1 MRFRFLLLILCA
13 ALFFGAPH
21 SARAEE
27 GIEVTSHDV
36 EYVFGEKMT
45 FRATIDTE
53 HDIQG
58 VELII
63 EVPGMPTFVGS
74 VSYFPPD
81 EIEFIYDLAQRP
93 LRIFSTV
100 SYYYRFELK
109 NGEEVRSE
117 KFSFP
122 YLDNRYQWQMLDNGK
137 FVVYWYDEEVTF
149 AQKIIDAAEAGR
161 EKVLELL
168 QRPKNNQK
176 INIYV
181 YSSTSELQSTLATTG
196 VSWVGGHADPAFGS
210 VVVALPPGVNRDLEI
225 QRQIPHEV
233 THVMLYRFMD
243 TGYQYLPYWLNEGIA
258 SQMELFP
265 NPEYD
270 DVLEKA
276 HEGNHLIPISQLCY
290 SFPSDG
296 ELVVLAY
303 AESSSLLS
311 FIKREHGITG
321 VRALISA
328 YNQGVSCDR
337 GVEIALGQNLNA
349 LEASWKKAVFGGG
362 YRDLLRTWL
371 IPSLL
376 VLGVIV
382 ILISGVIVL
391 RMYVGKRNR

>member
-1 MRFRFLLLILCA
+1 MRFRVLLLSLCLLL
-13 ALFFGAPH
+13 ALRVPQAVQ
-21 SARAEE
+21 AEE
-27 GIEVTSHDV
+27 GIKVVSHDV
-36 EYVFGEKMT
+36 DYVFGEKMT

-53 HDIQG
+53 LEIQR
-58 VELII
+58 VELIL
-63 EVPGMPTFVGS
+63 EVPGTPTFVGAAS
-74 VSYFPPD
+74 FFPPN
-81 EIEFIYDLAQRP
+81 EIEFIYDLSQRS

-100 SYYYRFELK
+100 TYYFRFALE

-117 KFSFP
+117 EFSFP
-122 YLDNRYQWQMLDNGK
+122 YLDNRYQWQKLDNGK

-161 EKVLELL
+161 ESVLELL

-181 YSSTSELQSTLATTG
+181 YSSTSALQSTLATTG
-196 VSWVGGHADPAFGS
+196 ATWVGGHADPSFGS
-210 VVVALPPGVNRDLEI
+210 VVVALPPGVDRALEI
-225 QRQIPHEV
+225 QRQIPHEI
-233 THVMLYRFMD
+233 THIMLYRFMD

-258 SQMELFP
+258 SQMEVFP

-270 DVLEKA
+270 AVLENA
-276 HEGNHLIPISQLCY
+276 HAENRLIPLSQICY
-290 SFPSDG
+290 SFPTDP

-311 FIKREHGITG
+311 YIMREHGLTG

-337 GVEIALGQNLNA
+337 GAEIALGKKLSD
-349 LEASWKKAVFGGG
+349 LERAWKQDSFGGDF
-362 YRDLLRTWL
+362 RDLLETWL

-376 VLGVIV
+376 VMGLVVIFIV
-382 ILISGVIVL
+382 GVIVL
-391 RMYVGKRNR
+391 WMYVFKKK

>member
-1 MRFRFLLLILCA
+1 MRFRVLLFSLCFVL
-13 ALFFGAPH
+13 ALGVPYTGQAD
-21 SARAEE
+21 E
-27 GIEVTSHDV
+27 GIEVVSHDV

-53 HDIQG
+53 LDIRG
-58 VELII
+58 VELIV
-63 EVPGMPTFVGS
+63 EVPGTPTFVGVAS
-74 VSYFPPD
+74 FFPPN

-100 SYYYRFELK
+100 SYYYRFALK

-117 KFSFP
+117 EFSFP
-122 YLDNRYQWQMLDNGK
+122 YLDNRYPWQKLDNGK
-137 FVVYWYDEEVTF
+137 FVVYWYEEEVTF

-181 YSSTSELQSTLATTG
+181 YSSASSLQSTLAATG
-196 VSWVGGHADPAFGS
+196 ATWVGGHADPSFGS
-210 VVVALPPGVNRDLEI
+210 VVVAIPRGVDRDLEI

-233 THVMLYRFMD
+233 THIMLYRFMD

-258 SQMELFP
+258 SQMELFS

-270 DVLEKA
+270 AVLDNAYAE
-276 HEGNHLIPISQLCY
+276 NRLIPISQLCY
-290 SFPSDG
+290 SFPTDQ

-311 FIKREHGITG
+311 YIRREYGLTG

-328 YNQGVSCDR
+328 YDQGVSCDR
-337 GVEIALGQNLNA
+337 GVEVALGKTLNSLEKSWKQDLFGGDFRA
-349 LEASWKKAVFGGG
+349 LLEA
-362 YRDLLRTWL
+362 WL

-376 VLGVIV
+376 VLGLMV
-382 ILISGVIVL
+382 ILVVGIIIL
-391 RMYVGKRNR
+391 WMYVIKKK